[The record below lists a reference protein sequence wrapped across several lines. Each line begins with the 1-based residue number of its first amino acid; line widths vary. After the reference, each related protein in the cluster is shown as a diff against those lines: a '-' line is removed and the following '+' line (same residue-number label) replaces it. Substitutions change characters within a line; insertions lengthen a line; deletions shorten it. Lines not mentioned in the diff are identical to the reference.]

1 MLGRIG
7 FIIFPRIL
15 FHSLTTDSVDDNT
28 NPFGSSPLTIHLKAE
43 FGSKA
48 GNERQRLIYGNRRLI
63 SIPDGLLLKVLDG
76 VTIMKV
82 GKDRSA
88 LK

>member
-7 FIIFPRIL
+7 FIIFPNIL
-15 FHSLTTDSVDDNT
+15 INSLTTDSVDDNT
-28 NPFGSSPLTIHLKAE
+28 NPFVSSPLIIYLKVE

-48 GNERQRLIYGNRRLI
+48 GNQRQRLIYSKKRLI
-63 SIPDGLLLKVLDG
+63 SIPDGLLLKVSDS
-76 VTIMKV
+76 VTIMKA
-82 GKDRSA
+82 GKGTSA